1 MTRRQMKSW
10 ITSGGDLVL
19 CRCGRC
25 RLFWGVL
32 TGVYSD
38 VIVFT
43 YTMAG
48 ESNSDR
54 PTIPRRI
61 ACKRNGVY
69 TNIPAGSDPAL
80 YMTQYYQY
88 LAAGVGNVGNRSA
101 IRWSTPYLDGGGL
114 GWMMSVARPV
124 YTTVGSITQLVGAVG
139 TDVLMEQLTQHGEY
153 RTVVSEVISRSSF
166 CAAFSLS
173 GCVLQQLRYASQ
185 GASDTC
191 SSTSTCSV
199 CGSGDTVSQAAAASR
214 FEAL

>member
-1 MTRRQMKSW
+1 
-10 ITSGGDLVL
+10 
-19 CRCGRC
+19 
-25 RLFWGVL
+25 
-32 TGVYSD
+32 
-38 VIVFT
+38 
-43 YTMAG
+43 
-48 ESNSDR
+48 
-54 PTIPRRI
+54 
-61 ACKRNGVY
+61 
-69 TNIPAGSDPAL
+69 
-80 YMTQYYQY
+80 
-88 LAAGVGNVGNRSA
+88 
-101 IRWSTPYLDGGGL
+101 
-114 GWMMSVARPV
+114 MMSVARPV